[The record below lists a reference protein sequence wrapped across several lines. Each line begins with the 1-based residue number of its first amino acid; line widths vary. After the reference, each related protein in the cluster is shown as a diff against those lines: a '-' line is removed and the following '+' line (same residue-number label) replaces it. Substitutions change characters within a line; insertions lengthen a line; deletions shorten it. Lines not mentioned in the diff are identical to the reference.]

1 MAVRPGFPSC
11 ARSGRGGAR
20 CMGGV
25 LCGARGAGDR
35 GPGGA
40 GAAVVGEGGGVCE
53 GYLRARVVRCRWRA
67 HEASVGP
74 PPPGRWFV
82 KLFVVDAA
90 GRRRAEGGKVRTEA
104 RAWDPEGTLTFSGA
118 AAAEGATGPL
128 WAGEGVGVVLGSPS
142 STAYERRDPVAH
154 AVVAARGELG
164 VGAREGSGMTVVR
177 LEDGAGR
184 HVADCE
190 VDAGFIALDGVLEV
204 EVLEG
209 RRLGGAEPPVGPPR
223 TLTVEASVC
232 GATRR
237 TQAAPIGHNP
247 AGFPGGRMRFD
258 VPRLAD
264 ALTDD
269 VVIGGNKGVALRVL
283 DRGACLGTAVLPLR
297 DSLRDTF
304 RWMAVPAQP
313 EGDDV
318 LRYEGLAWLPLRDAR
333 GRADPETRGEVRVA
347 WVLTLSH
354 GGRDA
359 LDEELARD
367 GRPRAQAESARE
379 AVPEF
384 LH

>member
-1 MAVRPGFPSC
+1 M
-11 ARSGRGGAR
+11 
-20 CMGGV
+20 
-25 LCGARGAGDR
+25 
-35 GPGGA
+35 
-40 GAAVVGEGGGVCE
+40 AAVVGEGGGVCE
-53 GYLRARVVRCRWRA
+53 GYLRARVVQCRWRA

-128 WAGEGVGVVLGSPS
+128 WVGEGVGVVLGSQSP
-142 STAYERRDPVAH
+142 TASERRDPVAH
-154 AVVAARGELG
+154 AVVAARGNLRVE
-164 VGAREGSGMTVVR
+164 AREGSGTTVVR
-177 LEDGAGR
+177 LEDGVGR

-190 VDAGFIALDGVLEV
+190 VDAGFIALDGVLEL

-247 AGFPGGRMRFD
+247 AEFPGGRMRFD

-264 ALTDD
+264 ALRGDD
-269 VVIGGNKGVALRVL
+269 VGIRGKKGVALRVL

-297 DSLRDTF
+297 GSLRDTF
-304 RWMAVPAQP
+304 RWMAAPAQP
-313 EGDDV
+313 EGDV
-318 LRYEGLAWLPLRDAR
+318 LRYEGMAWLPLRDAR
-333 GRADPETRGEVRVA
+333 GHADPEARGEVRVA

-359 LDEELARD
+359 LDEELAQD
-367 GRPRAQAESARE
+367 GLPRAQGASAR
-379 AVPEF
+379 
-384 LH
+384 